1 MERIYFEKLKSNI
14 PIIKSLLEQAQTE
27 EARTLLMNSIDV
39 DGAVLLLYRNL
50 GEAWAEL
57 ADLIQKTQKD
67 LKDLSD
73 RVDQYHDELNEKIDE
88 VNNYLMRLIR
98 ALEDRIDVIEQRLD
112 EIRDFYII
120 TGAYDEKTGNSNYHM
135 KHNGE
140 RIYLADVNAAITAGR
155 TPVFIYTE
163 SVGVKEVYYF
173 CKQSGSGTS
182 VTFESIQTRFNS
194 DTSEYET
201 FNGKWTTDGN
211 FIHFS
216 KEDLQLKLT
225 AGENITILG
234 NVISADGGGVL
245 YVEFIYDEDN
255 QTWSIDQD
263 PVEVGKA
270 IDEGTAAV
278 IGYFTDPDSGT
289 QRIVYPQRYSYYN
302 TWNEQEQD
310 GEIYVD
316 ITFGGEF
323 RASDDIGY
331 YAGAIISYYYSG
343 SVMESY
349 GVKVFDDFK
358 YVHILN
364 ISNPL
369 MNDTTLT
376 ITADEFEDITPHTS
390 GSMIL
395 LVNNPVNRASYYYN
409 GCYYDGNNNT
419 HYFFT
424 GKKFDGTNLTT
435 QVIDVYKNGS
445 TIVTTITN
453 I

>member
-1 MERIYFEKLKSNI
+1 MSFKQSFRMERIYFEKLKSNI

-112 EIRDFYII
+112 EIRDFYVI

-155 TPVFIYTE
+155 TPIFIYTE
-163 SVGVKEVYYF
+163 SVGVKEVYLF
-173 CKQSGSGTS
+173 CKQSGAGTS
-182 VTFESIQTRFNS
+182 VTFESIQTRFNA

-225 AGENITILG
+225 AGDNITISG
-234 NVISADGGGVL
+234 NVISAGGGSAEYIDLIYDPQTDEPGLYLNGTQVSYSDILDMMEAGKTVYIRGEFPDTTIYKCKWYDDYNEIIYFCSYTYEDGGITYQWNMSIDSSDTIQLGEKYILCLVVTFRYDNGAFNYDQVFDTIYEVLESKGV
-245 YVEFIYDEDN
+245 VEGRYEVYDEILQANVTYNFIVDKYN
-255 QTWSIDQD
+255 EDFILFSN
-263 PVEVGKA
+263 
-270 IDEGTAAV
+270 
-278 IGYFTDPDSGT
+278 TDMKE
-289 QRIVYPQRYSYYN
+289 N
-302 TWNEQEQD
+302 N
-310 GEIYVD
+310 
-316 ITFGGEF
+316 
-323 RASDDIGY
+323 
-331 YAGAIISYYYSG
+331 G
-343 SVMESY
+343 S
-349 GVKVFDDFK
+349 
-358 YVHILN
+358 
-364 ISNPL
+364 
-369 MNDTTLT
+369 
-376 ITADEFEDITPHTS
+376 
-390 GSMIL
+390 
-395 LVNNPVNRASYYYN
+395 
-409 GCYYDGNNNT
+409 
-419 HYFFT
+419 
-424 GKKFDGTNLTT
+424 
-435 QVIDVYKNGS
+435 IDVYHKTFQITSSSPAVVYS
-445 TIVTTITN
+445 TMSGTI
-453 I
+453 